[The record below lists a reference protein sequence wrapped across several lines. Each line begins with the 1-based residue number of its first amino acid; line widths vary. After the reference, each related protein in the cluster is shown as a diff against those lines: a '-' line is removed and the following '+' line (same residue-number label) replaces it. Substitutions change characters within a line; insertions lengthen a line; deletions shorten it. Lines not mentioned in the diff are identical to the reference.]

1 MRSIPRFMNV
11 LFMTDAIFDGFD
23 LSRELGQDL
32 RIGGC
37 VGRRDVGVWIYA
49 FTGVLG
55 EGGGRGELF
64 VFVQRLWNVNFTGI
78 YACVI
83 YCL

>member
-32 RIGGC
+32 RIGRWG
-37 VGRRDVGVWIYA
+37 RDVGLNLCFYGSV
-49 FTGVLG
+49 
-55 EGGGRGELF
+55 GGKLF
-64 VFVQRLWNVNFTGI
+64 VFDRL
-78 YACVI
+78 
-83 YCL
+83 

>member
-1 MRSIPRFMNV
+1 MNV

-37 VGRRDVGVWIYA
+37 VGRRDVGV
-49 FTGVLG
+49 
-55 EGGGRGELF
+55 
-64 VFVQRLWNVNFTGI
+64 
-78 YACVI
+78 
-83 YCL
+83 